1 MGGLVDLVGVYVC
14 VCVCV
19 GQGGRCWMAARD
31 GDSMLS
37 GLILHSSVYYCSA
50 WQVALVADIMILSF
64 YPHHCVSVA
73 WSSNVA
79 LYWDKIKQARCMRL
93 SQAHSSLGSTV
104 NFLFLFFLLRPCRP
118 PSCLRFPRS
127 EHFRRIHPTFAY
139 TLMLP
144 CIRKKEK
151 KEKRKEGRKKN
162 QFNKIKRIKKPQKI
176 KKKNARDSH
185 QQEGARHTLF
195 RFFSTS
201 ETALWPF
208 LFLLPV
214 LPFFFFLFNKLPDAF
229 YRPFP

>member
-1 MGGLVDLVGVYVC
+1 
-14 VCVCV
+14 
-19 GQGGRCWMAARD
+19 MAARD

-176 KKKNARDSH
+176 KKRTPAIATNKKEPDTPFSVFSPPVKPRF
-185 QQEGARHTLF
+185 GP
-195 RFFSTS
+195 FFSFFQSFPFSSSSSTNFQMPS
-201 ETALWPF
+201 TAPSPKL
-208 LFLLPV
+208 
-214 LPFFFFLFNKLPDAF
+214 FFLPEA
-229 YRPFP
+229 P